1 MRKSRLDAPET
12 KKRVVQELA
21 LGKSQSSIAK
31 EVGLHSTQVCRF
43 ANRDDIV
50 KLIEAESFRLYEAVP
65 DAVQNVKD
73 LIAEM
78 KHIPKNETKRRELG
92 YKASTDVL
100 KSAGILPT
108 AVQSQT
114 FIDIKTQ
121 TNIQLVPPIVQELLE
136 KHLEGLKITEG
147 EAETEAEWEARHGRT
162 E

>member
-1 MRKSRLDAPET
+1 MRKSKLDAPET

-21 LGKSQSSIAK
+21 LGKSQSSIAR
-31 EVGLHSTQVCRF
+31 EVGLHSTRVCRF
-43 ANRDDIV
+43 ANREDIV

-78 KHIPKNETKRRELG
+78 KYIPKTETKRRELA

-114 FIDIKTQ
+114 FIDIKAQ
-121 TNIQLVPPIVQELLE
+121 TNNQLIPPIVQKLLDI
-136 KHLEGLKITEG
+136 HLRDLKIEPGESEG
-147 EAETEAEWEARHGRT
+147 EEDWEAKNG
-162 E
+162 